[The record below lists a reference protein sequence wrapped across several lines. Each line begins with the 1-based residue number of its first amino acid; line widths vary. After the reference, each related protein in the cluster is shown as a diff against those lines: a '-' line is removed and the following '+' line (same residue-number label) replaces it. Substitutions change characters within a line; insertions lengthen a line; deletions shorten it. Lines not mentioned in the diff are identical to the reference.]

1 MNTEKNNEP
10 QELKCPFCGKTP
22 VYGVFVTSYYFRK
35 ELAETRLKAQSRNNG
50 EDRGIF

>member
-35 ELAETRLKAQSRNNG
+35 EHKRC
-50 EDRGIF
+50 